1 MLQNPTQM
9 ASSGRGPFSI
19 HVMVVVLVLLQL
31 LAAGAPVVSES
42 AANNTLRPGEELPK
56 YRRIRAHLKRLN
68 RPSLK
73 TIQALPDPLLL
84 SFFLAGYNKLGFCWL
99 HRVRMAIL

>member
-19 HVMVVVLVLLQL
+19 HVVVVVLVLLQL
-31 LAAGAPVVSES
+31 LAAGAPVVSAS

-99 HRVRMAIL
+99 HRVRMAIS